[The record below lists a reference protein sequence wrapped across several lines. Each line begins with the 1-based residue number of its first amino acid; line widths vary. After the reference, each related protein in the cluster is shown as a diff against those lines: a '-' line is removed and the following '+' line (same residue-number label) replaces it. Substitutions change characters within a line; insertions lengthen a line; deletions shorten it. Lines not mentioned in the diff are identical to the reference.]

1 MRTVV
6 PQLEQGADD
15 GHCHEASSR
24 QRPSPLLSALIL
36 IVIDSWHRS
45 DRWHAQDV
53 AQVARTANGAV
64 RCFRERSQPYA
75 PTDC

>member
-15 GHCHEASSR
+15 GHCHEAKPPTPIAVAVGVDPCCYNSCNC
-24 QRPSPLLSALIL
+24 
-36 IVIDSWHRS
+36 S
-45 DRWHAQDV
+45 DRRHVQDV
-53 AQVARTANGAV
+53 AQIARTANGAV